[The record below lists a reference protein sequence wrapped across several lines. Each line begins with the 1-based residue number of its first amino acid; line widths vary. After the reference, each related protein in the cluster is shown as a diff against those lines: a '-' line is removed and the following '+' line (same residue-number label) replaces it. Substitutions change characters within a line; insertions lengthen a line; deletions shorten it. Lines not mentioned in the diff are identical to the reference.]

1 MPRCLLVFEPPDGG
15 VAAHVAALAQ
25 ALPEHGWSPV
35 VAGPAEAVIYPEL
48 ERAGVELVRLP
59 IGRSLRPGAY
69 TRALGELRRLVGGFD
84 LVHAHSSKAGA
95 IARVAALGRVPSVY
109 TPHCFGFVGPVGLK
123 RKLATTVVEGAL
135 GRVTAATICVAEE
148 ERRVAA
154 RYRVTRRTRLHVVH
168 NGCPA
173 CPGEL
178 AASPDALAVAPHA
191 VAAPPPPDA
200 LAPLPALAE
209 LAAEGPVA
217 ACVSVLRRQK
227 GVDVFLRA
235 APLVLERRP
244 DARLAVVGN
253 GDLRAELEALAR
265 SLGLDARV
273 RFVDFEP
280 PAARALASLDVF
292 VLPSRWEAFPIS
304 VLEAMA
310 CGVPQVATDVGGTAE
325 AVADGQTG
333 LLCPPE
339 DPLALADRIVS
350 VLGDRERQETM
361 AAASRRRHADQF
373 TIELMTAATAN
384 VYRSALCPHETVTNR

>member
-35 VAGPAEAVIYPEL
+35 VAGPAEAVVYPEL

-59 IGRSLRPGAY
+59 IGRALRPAAY
-69 TRALGELRRLVGGFD
+69 MRALRQLRHLAGGFD

-95 IARVAALGRVPSVY
+95 IARVAALGRAPCVY
-109 TPHCFGFVGPVGLK
+109 TPHCFGFVGPVGAT
-123 RKLATTVVEGAL
+123 RTLAATAIEGAL
-135 GRVTAATICVAEE
+135 GRITAATICVAEE

-154 RYRVTRRTRLHVVH
+154 HYRVTPAARLHVVH
-168 NGCPA
+168 NGCAP
-173 CPGEL
+173 CPGE
-178 AASPDALAVAPHA
+178 V
-191 VAAPPPPDA
+191 
-200 LAPLPALAE
+200 APLPALAE
-209 LAAEGPVA
+209 LADAGGPVA
-217 ACVSVLRRQK
+217 ACVTVLRRQK

-235 APLVLERRP
+235 APAVLERRP
-244 DARLAVVGN
+244 DACLAVVGN
-253 GDLRAELEALAR
+253 GSLRGELEALAS
-265 SLGLDARV
+265 SLGVGSRV
-273 RFVDFEP
+273 RFVDFEA

-325 AVADGQTG
+325 AVADGETG

-339 DPLALADRIVS
+339 DPAALADRIVQ
-350 VLGDRERQETM
+350 LLDDADRRAAM
-361 AAASRRRHADQF
+361 AAASRRRHAERF
-373 TIELMTAATAN
+373 TIERMTAATVE
-384 VYRSALCPHETVTNR
+384 VYRLALAGR

>member
-35 VAGPAEAVIYPEL
+35 VAGPAEAVTYPEL

-59 IGRSLRPGAY
+59 IGRALRPRPYA
-69 TRALGELRRLVGGFD
+69 RALSRLRRLAGEFE

-95 IARVAALGRVPSVY
+95 IARLAALGRAPCVY
-109 TPHCFGFVGPVGLK
+109 TPHCFGFVGPVG
-123 RKLATTVVEGAL
+123 RGRTLAATAIEGAL
-135 GRVTAATICVAEE
+135 GRITAATICVAEQ
-148 ERRVAA
+148 ERRVAV
-154 RYRVTRRTRLHVVH
+154 RHRVTPSARLHVVH
-168 NGCPA
+168 NGCAP
-173 CPGEL
+173 CPSGE
-178 AASPDALAVAPHA
+178 V
-191 VAAPPPPDA
+191 
-200 LAPLPALAE
+200 APLPALAE
-209 LAAEGPVA
+209 LADAGGPVA
-217 ACVSVLRRQK
+217 ACVTALRRQK

-235 APLVLERRP
+235 APAVLARRP

-253 GDLRAELEALAR
+253 GPLRGELEALAG
-265 SLGLDARV
+265 SLGVGDRV
-273 RFVDFEP
+273 RFVDFEA

-325 AVADGQTG
+325 AVAEGETG

-339 DPLALADRIVS
+339 DPAALADRIVR
-350 VLGDRERQETM
+350 LLDDADRRAAM
-361 AAASRRRHADQF
+361 AAASR
-373 TIELMTAATAN
+373 AATPSAS
-384 VYRSALCPHETVTNR
+384 RSTA